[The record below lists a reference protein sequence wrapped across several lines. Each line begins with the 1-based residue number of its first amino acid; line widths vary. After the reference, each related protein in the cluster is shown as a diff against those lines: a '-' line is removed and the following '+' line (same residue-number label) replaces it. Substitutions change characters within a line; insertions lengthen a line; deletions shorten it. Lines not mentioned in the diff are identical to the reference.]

1 MKPKQSF
8 GFILNFSSFLALTD
22 LCLPTKL
29 CLTAVVDRQTSMS
42 FSLYLVFTAVAVE
55 IYDAGNILTALEGY
69 FNKREGGDSVWTSS
83 GHRRT
88 REAALLPWSWRQND
102 KRARPKHVWIR
113 ENVWDQRSM
122 SWSEKKMCEMVGR
135 NHTALMCVGLSL
147 KLFLWPFSFKLYCTA
162 TLRRIVMKVVFSTHR
177 KKQICALIICRQ
189 CNGERIIAHTETG
202 SILLIGQYDSG
213 GVLSCW
219 QPTSWNWG
227 RPVLGKNI

>member
-29 CLTAVVDRQTSMS
+29 CLTAAVDRQTSMS

-189 CNGERIIAHTETG
+189 CNGERIIVHTETG

-219 QPTSWNWG
+219 QPPSWNWG

>member
-29 CLTAVVDRQTSMS
+29 CLTAAVDRQTSMS

-69 FNKREGGDSVWTSS
+69 FNIWEGGDSVWTSS

-122 SWSEKKMCEMVGR
+122 SWSEKKNVWGGGKKSHCTDVCG
-135 NHTALMCVGLSL
+135 A
-147 KLFLWPFSFKLYCTA
+147 FFK
-162 TLRRIVMKVVFSTHR
+162 
-177 KKQICALIICRQ
+177 IISM
-189 CNGERIIAHTETG
+189 TFFF
-202 SILLIGQYDSG
+202 
-213 GVLSCW
+213 
-219 QPTSWNWG
+219 
-227 RPVLGKNI
+227 